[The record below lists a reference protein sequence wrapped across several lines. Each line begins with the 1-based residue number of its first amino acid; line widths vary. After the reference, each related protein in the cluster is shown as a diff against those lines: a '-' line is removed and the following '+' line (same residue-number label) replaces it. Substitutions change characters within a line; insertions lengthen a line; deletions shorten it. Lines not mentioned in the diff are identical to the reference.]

1 MFELRFRRRRPGT
14 TYVTGKLHIEDDT
27 DVQLKGILLIDS
39 KGRDDIAEEGST
51 QQQMAD
57 VDVVGKAKK
66 RSQHGVP
73 LAE

>member
-1 MFELRFRRRRPGT
+1 M
-14 TYVTGKLHIEDDT
+14 TGKLHIEDDT
-27 DVQLKGILLIDS
+27 DMPLKGILLIDS

-57 VDVVGKAKK
+57 VDVVGKAEK

>member
-1 MFELRFRRRRPGT
+1 MGRRRLLAGT
-14 TYVTGKLHIEDDT
+14 TCVTGKLHIEDDT
-27 DVQLKGILLIDS
+27 DMPLKGILLIDS

-57 VDVVGKAKK
+57 VDVVGKAEKRK